1 LNDPVCGR
9 ESLPQRKGNIM
20 KARLQKILS
29 ARGVASRRKAE
40 EMIQAGLVTVNG
52 TLARLGDTADPESDE
67 ILVGGKP
74 LPKQE
79 SYIYILLHKPRGYV
93 TTLSDEKGRPNAA
106 QLVADCGTRVYP
118 VGRLDMDSE
127 GLLLFTND
135 GDFANRLMHPKQEI
149 KKTYEVWVTG
159 YHPGSEIQLGK
170 SITLD
175 GYTIRPPKVKLLRA
189 DGQKAKF
196 LVTIHEGRNRQ
207 VRRMCEAAGM
217 YCTRLRRI
225 QEGRLSL
232 GDLPLGKWRYL
243 TPEEVAALK

>member
-1 LNDPVCGR
+1 
-9 ESLPQRKGNIM
+9 M
-20 KARLQKILS
+20 KERLQKILS

-40 EMIQAGLVTVNG
+40 EMIQAGQVTVNG
-52 TLARLGDTADPESDE
+52 QRAVLGDTADPETDE
-67 ILVGGKP
+67 ILISGKL

-79 SYIYILLHKPRGYV
+79 QYIYILLNKPRGYV

-106 QLVADCGTRVYP
+106 QLVADCGVRVYP

-135 GDFANRLMHPKQEI
+135 GAFANALMHPKQEV

-159 YHPGSEIQLGK
+159 YHPGGEVQL
-170 SITLD
+170 SRPITLD
-175 GYTIRPPKVKLLRA
+175 GYTIRPPKVKLIRA

-217 YCTRLRRI
+217 HCTRLRRVR
-225 QEGRLSL
+225 EGRLSL

-243 TPEEVAALK
+243 TEEEVKNLT

>member
-1 LNDPVCGR
+1 MT
-9 ESLPQRKGNIM
+9 E
-20 KARLQKILS
+20 RLQKILS

-40 EMIQAGLVTVNG
+40 EMIRNGLVTVNG
-52 TLARLGDTADPESDE
+52 IPAKLGDTADPEADE
-67 ILVGGKP
+67 ILVEGKI
-74 LPKQE
+74 LPRQE
-79 SYIYILLHKPRGYV
+79 GFVYIMLHKPRGYV

-106 QLVADCGTRVYP
+106 QLVADCGIRVYP

-135 GDFANRLMHPKQEI
+135 GAFANALMHPKHEV

-159 YHPGSEIQLGK
+159 YHPGAEARLSR

-175 GYTIRPPKVKLLRA
+175 GYTIRPPKVMLLRA
-189 DGQKAKF
+189 DGKKAKF
-196 LVTIHEGRNRQ
+196 QVTIHEGRNRQ

-217 YCTRLRRI
+217 VCTRLRRI
-225 QEGRLSL
+225 KEGSLSL

-243 TPEEVAALK
+243 TPEEVETLK